1 MEKSAKEPLTIRD
14 IARRARVSTATVSRV
29 LNGASGVLPATQSAV
44 LEVVR
49 LTAYSPNP
57 YAVELARNRRRKR
70 VTAGNSSGTSGA
82 LIRAR
87 LDTSAD

>member
-1 MEKSAKEPLTIRD
+1 MEKPAKEPVTIRD
-14 IARRARVSTATVSRV
+14 IARRAGVSTATVSRV

-57 YAVELARNRRRKR
+57 YAVELARNRRRK
-70 VTAGNSSGTSGA
+70 TGHGGKF
-82 LIRAR
+82 
-87 LDTSAD
+87 